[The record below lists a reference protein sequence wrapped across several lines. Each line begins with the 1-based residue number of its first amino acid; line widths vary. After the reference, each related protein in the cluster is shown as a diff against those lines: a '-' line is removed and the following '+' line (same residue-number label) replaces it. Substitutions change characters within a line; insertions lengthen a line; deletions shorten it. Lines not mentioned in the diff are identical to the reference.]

1 MENKDL
7 LENVSNEELS
17 QDLFELVKKDENK
30 IHDEKFKTKATTF
43 AKDAFKRFCKNYKVD
58 KKTEKIVSLL
68 ILNHDRDIPS
78 KRSSMI
84 KYLQEFN
91 HTNLNLLFKLQKA
104 DILAQNPL
112 YHKELLKKLA
122 EGKNRLEKLQD
133 EKPVLSI
140 KELAITGNDLIQLGY
155 HDKEIGII
163 KEKILME
170 VINNQLNNDKESI
183 IKYINNNI

>member
-1 MENKDL
+1 M
-7 LENVSNEELS
+7 
-17 QDLFELVKKDENK
+17 
-30 IHDEKFKTKATTF
+30 
-43 AKDAFKRFCKNYKVD
+43 
-58 KKTEKIVSLL
+58 SLYW
-68 ILNHDRDIPS
+68 P
-78 KRSSMI
+78 
-84 KYLQEFN
+84 
-91 HTNLNLLFKLQKA
+91 
-104 DILAQNPL
+104 
-112 YHKELLKKLA
+112 